1 MKSTRKSNQKL
12 TPLQLLIVL
21 VILIGVA
28 FYRYLNQGLDQPQEP
43 TPVAAEAEEQPVEA
57 AEPTISPRATA
68 APAAKPAGNFDFY
81 VLTLSWSPDYCASN
95 GAGDVQQCNS
105 GKKYGFVLH
114 GLWPQYN
121 QGYPSNCSTQKLPA
135 DLKAEFPTLYP
146 SEKLY
151 DHEWEKHGT
160 CSGLEPEQY
169 LALSK
174 ELKESV
180 TIPSR
185 YKAPEKTI
193 RVTVKQLKQ
202 DFVSA
207 NSDLSE
213 SGLAA
218 YCSGDG
224 RFLKELYVCFSTGG
238 EPIKCSTEIHTRAS
252 KSCQNPDFLVRNVR

>member
-28 FYRYLNQGLDQPQEP
+28 FYRYLNQGLDEPQES
-43 TPVAAEAEEQPVEA
+43 TPAAAEIEEQPVEA
-57 AEPTISPRATA
+57 AEPTTSPRATA
-68 APAAKPAGNFDFY
+68 APAAKPAANFDFY
-81 VLTLSWSPDYCASN
+81 VLNLSWSPDYCASN
-95 GAGDVQQCNS
+95 GAGDVQQCSS

-121 QGYPSNCSTQKLPA
+121 QGYPSNCSNQKLPA

-160 CSGLEPEQY
+160 CSGLGPAQY

-174 ELKESV
+174 SLKDSV
-180 TIPSR
+180 VIPKS
-185 YKAPEKTI
+185 YQVVPQPM
-193 RVTVKQLKQ
+193 RVTVDELKGE
-202 DFVSA
+202 FVEA
-207 NSDLSE
+207 NPGLE
-213 SGLAA
+213 AGGLAI
-218 YCSGDG
+218 YCSGSG
-224 RFLKELYVCFSTGG
+224 RFLKELYVCFSLEGQPA
-238 EPIKCSTEIHTRAS
+238 ECSSEIHRKAAR
-252 KSCQNPDFLVRNVR
+252 SCQQADFLVRNIR

>member
-43 TPVAAEAEEQPVEA
+43 TPVAAAAEEQPVEA

-160 CSGLEPEQY
+160 CSGLEPAQY

-174 ELKESV
+174 NLKDSV
-180 TIPSR
+180 IIP
-185 YKAPEKTI
+185 KAYQVVPQPM
-193 RVTVKQLKQ
+193 RVTAD
-202 DFVSA
+202 DFKGEFVEA
-207 NSDLSE
+207 NP
-213 SGLAA
+213 GLEAA
-218 YCSGDG
+218 DMAIYCSGSG
-224 RFLKELYVCFSTGG
+224 RFLKELYVCFSIEGQPTG
-238 EPIKCSTEIHTRAS
+238 CSSEIHRKAAR
-252 KSCQNPDFLVRNVR
+252 SCQQADFLVRNIR